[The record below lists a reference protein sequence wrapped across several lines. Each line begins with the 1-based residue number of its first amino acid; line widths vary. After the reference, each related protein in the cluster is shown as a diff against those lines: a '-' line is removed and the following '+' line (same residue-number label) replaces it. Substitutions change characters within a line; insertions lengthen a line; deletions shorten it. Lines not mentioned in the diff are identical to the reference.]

1 MAEPS
6 GDRSP
11 DEVAPD
17 GARDDAP
24 ANEAEAAV
32 LACNAAFYEAF
43 NSKDL
48 DAMERV
54 WSSRADVTCVHP
66 GWNPLEGRDAV
77 MESWRSI
84 LGNQQQPKIVSAA
97 RRATVLDGTAI
108 VSAREF
114 VAGSPIATTN
124 AFVHE
129 LGGWKMILHHTSLVV
144 QGG

>member
-1 MAEPS
+1 MAES
-6 GDRSP
+6 TGDRLP
-11 DEVAPD
+11 DEAAAD
-17 GARDDAP
+17 RAQDDASP
-24 ANEAEAAV
+24 GEVEAAV
-32 LACNAAFYEAF
+32 LACNAAFYAAF

-48 DAMERV
+48 AAMEQV
-54 WSSRADVTCVHP
+54 WSSRSDVTCVHP

-84 LGNQQQPKIVSAA
+84 LGNEQQPKIVSAA

-108 VSAREF
+108 VSGREF

-129 LGGWKMILHHTSLVV
+129 RGGWKMILPPPSLVV
-144 QGG
+144 QGS